1 MKVTGFSHVTIK
13 VRDLPASLRFY
24 VDLLG
29 MRLVH
34 RGEHDVYLEWG
45 AAWLC
50 LQERERGH
58 GAPPPQEP
66 EWGVDHVAFHID
78 QADFDA
84 AVDALRQAGVTI
96 VRGPVQR
103 GLGWSVNFLD
113 PDGAQLE
120 LHTSTLAERMTVWS

>member
-1 MKVTGFSHVTIK
+1 MKVTGFSHVTIN

-66 EWGVDHVAFHID
+66 EWGVDHVAFHMLMSSD
-78 QADFDA
+78 S
-84 AVDALRQAGVTI
+84 VTHKCP
-96 VRGPVQR
+96 VKMSPGPTR
-103 GLGWSVNFLD
+103 
-113 PDGAQLE
+113 P
-120 LHTSTLAERMTVWS
+120 

>member
-1 MKVTGFSHVTIK
+1 MKVTGFSHVTIN

-29 MRLVH
+29 VRLVH

-45 AAWLC
+45 AAWIC
-50 LQERERGH
+50 LQEREREH
-58 GAPPPQEP
+58 GMAPPREP
-66 EWGVDHVAFHID
+66 AWGVDHVAFYID
-78 QADFDA
+78 RADFDA
-84 AVDALRQAGVTI
+84 AVDALRQAGATI

-103 GLGWSVNFLD
+103 GLGRSVNFLD
-113 PDGAQLE
+113 PDGVQLE

>member
-1 MKVTGFSHVTIK
+1 MNITGFSHVTIT
-13 VRDLPASLRFY
+13 VCDLPASLRFY

-34 RGEHDVYLEWG
+34 RGEHDAYLEWG

-50 LQERERGH
+50 LQERAREH
-58 GAPPPQEP
+58 GLTPGQGPA
-66 EWGVDHVAFHID
+66 WGVDHVAFHID
-78 QADFDA
+78 GADFDA

-113 PDGAQLE
+113 PDGVQLE